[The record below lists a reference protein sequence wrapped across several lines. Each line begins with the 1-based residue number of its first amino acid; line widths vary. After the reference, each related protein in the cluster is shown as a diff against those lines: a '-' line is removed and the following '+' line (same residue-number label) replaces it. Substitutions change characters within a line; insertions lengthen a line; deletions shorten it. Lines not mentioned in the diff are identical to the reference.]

1 MIHIYIQLKEEKNT
15 AKDFAAMIE
24 IRAKL
29 SEAAFVSPSLCS
41 RPFKRGT
48 NLNRRSENSCHFCI
62 KWFPVEEKPG
72 DLTMTILTMFFFFLL
87 CLIKKP

>member
-29 SEAAFVSPSLCS
+29 SEAAFVSRHYAAGHS
-41 RPFKRGT
+41 K
-48 NLNRRSENSCHFCI
+48 
-62 KWFPVEEKPG
+62 EEP
-72 DLTMTILTMFFFFLL
+72 ILTDDLRTHVIFA
-87 CLIKKP
+87 